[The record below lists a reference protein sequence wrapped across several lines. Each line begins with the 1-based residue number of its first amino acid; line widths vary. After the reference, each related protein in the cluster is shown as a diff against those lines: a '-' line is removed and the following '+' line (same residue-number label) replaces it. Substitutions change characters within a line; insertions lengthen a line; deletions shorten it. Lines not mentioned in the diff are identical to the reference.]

1 LIATRL
7 APVTAA
13 FAKDANKRGM
23 NDAAWGC
30 FVALLMIVG
39 LPLYLVVRKPIQEQP
54 STPTS
59 VAIPAEHKSARF
71 ARRPS
76 RPKRLSAGTAAAS
89 CRQRN
94 PRIVASG

>member
-1 LIATRL
+1 MIATRL

-30 FVALLMIVG
+30 FVALLIIVG

-59 VAIPAEHKSARF
+59 VAIPAEHKVCSFCAETIKAQAVKCRYCGGE
-71 ARRPS
+71 
-76 RPKRLSAGTAAAS
+76 LQAAY
-89 CRQRN
+89 